1 MKTIFLMITKRT
13 LLIIS
18 LLISLAYVVNITSIP
33 ESILLFKG
41 ENLELGVIY
50 GVNFKEDENVVQTSG
65 DLDSNEIL
73 ERKIVK
79 LKLFN
84 ILNVKEIEVNT
95 IPNTKVVPLG
105 NSVRIKDVCRRCY
118 GSGSNRDRRQET
130 L

>member
-1 MKTIFLMITKRT
+1 MKAIFLKSVKRV
-13 LLIIS
+13 LLIAS

-33 ESILLFKG
+33 DSILLFKG

-50 GVNFKEDENVVQTSG
+50 GVDFQDDKTSVQTSG
-65 DLDSNEIL
+65 NLDSNEIL

-84 ILNVKEIEVNT
+84 FFNVKEVEVNT

-105 NSVRIKDVCRRCY
+105 NSVRTKDVYRRCY
-118 GSGSNRDRRQET
+118 GSRVNRDRRKKT
-130 L
+130 V